1 MKADVTFSQLYWNHS
16 LMNFFFRTQSEK
28 TLNELLDRAND
39 RKTAVERIDE
49 YAEENYDDLDELEE
63 LFYEDTVE
71 TIADLM
77 GIELQEEEENDE
89 DEN

>member
-1 MKADVTFSQLYWNHS
+1 
-16 LMNFFFRTQSEK
+16 MNFFFRTQSAK

-39 RKTAVERIDE
+39 RKAAVERIDE
-49 YAEENYDDLDELEE
+49 YADENYDDLDELED

-77 GIELQEEEENDE
+77 EIELQEEEENEEEE
-89 DEN
+89 D

>member
-1 MKADVTFSQLYWNHS
+1 MKADVTFSQLYWNPS
-16 LMNFFFRTQSEK
+16 LMNFFFRSQSEK
-28 TLNELLDRAND
+28 TLNKLLDRAND
-39 RKTAVERIDE
+39 RKAAVERIDE